1 MHIPGDVN
9 HDTTSAESRVLH
21 SQKRYALPLGA
32 REIILVRH
40 GASASEIAEKLAY
53 GDLTLADPPLSPAGR
68 TQAETVAERLKR
80 EPITHIFVTPLQRTQ
95 QTAAPLAD
103 LTGIAPIVIPDLRE
117 AYMGDWEHEFYARA
131 AAQDPLLKRMLIEE
145 SWEVIPN
152 AERMDNFSARVRAGV
167 GKVADALAEGSAAV
181 AFVHGGTIG
190 ELCRQ
195 ATGSRAFAFF
205 APENTSISR
214 LVIHQDGRWGLRTYN
229 DVSHLI
235 Q

>member
-1 MHIPGDVN
+1 MHKSGDVN
-9 HDTTSAESRVLH
+9 HDTTAAEKRVLQ
-21 SQKRYALPLGA
+21 SQKRYTLPLGA

-40 GASASEIAEKLAY
+40 GASASDIAQKLAY

-68 TQAETVAERLKR
+68 AQAEAVAERLKR
-80 EPITHIFVTPLQRTQ
+80 EPITHIFVTPFQRTQ
-95 QTAAPLAD
+95 QTAAPLAE
-103 LTGIAPIVIPDLRE
+103 LTGIAPVVIPELRE
-117 AYMGDWEHEFYARA
+117 AYMGDWEHEFYVRA
-131 AAQDPLLKRMLIEE
+131 AAQEQVLKRMLIEE

-152 AERMDNFSARVRAGV
+152 AEPMDDFAARVRTGV
-167 GKVADALAEGSAAV
+167 GMVADALVDGSAAV
-181 AFVHGGTIG
+181 AFVQGGTIG

-214 LVIHQDGRWGLRTYN
+214 LVVHQDGRWGLRTYN

-235 Q
+235 

>member
-1 MHIPGDVN
+1 MLKPGDVN
-9 HDTTSAESRVLH
+9 HETTAAEKRILH
-21 SQKRYALPLGA
+21 AQKRYTLPLGA

-40 GASASEIAEKLAY
+40 GASASDLAEKLAY
-53 GDLTLADPPLSPAGR
+53 GDLTLADPPLSPVGLS
-68 TQAETVAERLKR
+68 QAEAVAKRLKS
-80 EPITHIFVTPLQRTQ
+80 ESITHIFVTPLRRTQ
-95 QTAAPLAD
+95 QTAAPLAE
-103 LTGIAPIVIPDLRE
+103 LTGIAPLVIPDLRE
-117 AYMGDWEHEFYARA
+117 AHMGDWEHEFYARA

-152 AERMDNFSARVRAGV
+152 AERMDEFAARVRAGV
-167 GKVADALAEGSAAV
+167 GKVADALAVGCAAV

-214 LVIHQDGRWGLRTYN
+214 LVVHQDGGWSLRTYN
-229 DVSHLI
+229 EVSHLI
-235 Q
+235 

>member
-1 MHIPGDVN
+1 MHKPGDVN
-9 HDTTSAESRVLH
+9 HDTTAAEKRMLH
-21 SQKRYALPLGA
+21 SQRRYILPLGA
-32 REIILVRH
+32 REILLVRH
-40 GASASEIAEKLAY
+40 GASASDIAQKLAY
-53 GDLTLADPPLSPAGR
+53 GDLILADPPLSPEGCA
-68 TQAETVAERLKR
+68 QAEAVAKRLKR

-95 QTAAPLAD
+95 QTAAPLAE
-103 LTGIAPIVIPDLRE
+103 LTGIAPVVIPGLRE
-117 AYMGDWEHEFYARA
+117 AHMGDWEHEFYARA

-152 AERMDNFSARVRAGV
+152 AERMDNFAARVRTGV
-167 GKVADALAEGSAAV
+167 GQVADALAEGSAAV

-214 LVIHQDGRWGLRTYN
+214 LVIHQDGHWGLRTYN

-235 Q
+235 